1 MLEFSGF
8 VKSRPEVH
16 PHIWYASFLKAQA
29 LGRPSFL
36 SLHRPSA
43 IQLFPSEF
51 FPDVVLQ
58 AASRQQQDFS
68 NIQTQLEL
76 RRTSDNYRL
85 NCSLNKLSPSK
96 FSNLLISTFKQV
108 YYRAFDTWP
117 LTFLDLKVVL
127 DEGYNPHLT
136 DGISTQFWAPRAPR
150 TRTPLNVIKLQ

>member
-16 PHIWYASFLKAQA
+16 PHVWYASFLKAQA

-43 IQLFPSEF
+43 IELFPSEF

-68 NIQTQLEL
+68 NIQTQQEL
-76 RRTSDNYRL
+76 SRTKRQLRSQWFPQQAQPQQFQPQPQQIQPQPQQIQ
-85 NCSLNKLSPSK
+85 SQSQQFQPQPQ
-96 FSNLLISTFKQV
+96 QV
-108 YYRAFDTWP
+108 SR
-117 LTFLDLKVVL
+117 
-127 DEGYNPHLT
+127 
-136 DGISTQFWAPRAPR
+136 Q
-150 TRTPLNVIKLQ
+150 VI